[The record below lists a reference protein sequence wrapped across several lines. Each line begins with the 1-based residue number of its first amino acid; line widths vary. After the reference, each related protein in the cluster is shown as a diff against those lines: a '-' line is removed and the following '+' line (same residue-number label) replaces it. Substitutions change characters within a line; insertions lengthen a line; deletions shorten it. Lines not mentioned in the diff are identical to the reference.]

1 MAASSVTGVG
11 QGSADGRNKGS
22 EHMTLAVNKLI
33 GPRLVSCG
41 AVVLGGGTPSSGAV
55 TFTQTLTSAT
65 GYFVVAT
72 PVGSTTGAVNVSAVA
87 TTGFVVTGAN
97 GSSAT
102 VNWALVYNPNPANAV
117 MI

>member
-11 QGSADGRNKGS
+11 PGSADGRNKGS
-22 EHMTLAVNKLI
+22 EHTSMHVSKLI

-41 AVVLGGGTPSSGAV
+41 QVVLGGGTPSSGAV
-55 TFTQTLTSAT
+55 TFTQSLSSAA
-65 GYFVVAT
+65 GYFVTAT
-72 PVGSTTGAVNVSAVA
+72 PVGSSTGAVNVSAVA

-102 VNWALVYNPNPANAV
+102 VNWSLVYNPDPANGV

>member
-11 QGSADGRNKGS
+11 QGSADGRNKGN
-22 EHMTLAVNKLI
+22 EHMSLSVNKLI

-41 AVVLGGGTPSSGAV
+41 QVVLSGGTPSSGLV
-55 TFTQTLTSAT
+55 TFTQSLTSAT

-72 PVGSTTGAVNVSAVA
+72 PQGATTGALNVSAVS
-87 TTGFVVTGAN
+87 TTGFAITGAN

-102 VNWALVYNPNPANAV
+102 CNWSLVYNPDPANGV

>member
-22 EHMTLAVNKLI
+22 EHTSMSVTKLI

-41 AVVLGGGTPSSGAV
+41 QVVLGGGTPSTGAV
-55 TFTQTLTSAT
+55 TFTQSLSSAT
-65 GYFVVAT
+65 GYFAT
-72 PVGSTTGAVNVSAVA
+72 ATVQGSSTGAVAVSAVS

-102 VNWALVYNPNPANAV
+102 VNWALVYNPNPATAV